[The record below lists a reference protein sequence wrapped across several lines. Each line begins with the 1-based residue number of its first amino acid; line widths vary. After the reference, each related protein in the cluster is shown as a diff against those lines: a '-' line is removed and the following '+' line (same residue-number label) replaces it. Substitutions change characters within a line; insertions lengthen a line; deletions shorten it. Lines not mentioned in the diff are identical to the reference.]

1 MHTLIS
7 ERKIFLS
14 AGVFDVLSAK
24 IAEAVGFGAVVLSGF
39 AASASYLGEP
49 DIGLLTQTE
58 ILDLA
63 RRICRAVISR

>member
-1 MHTLIS
+1 MHELVS
-7 ERKIFLS
+7 QGKIFLS

-24 IAEAVGFGAVVLSGF
+24 IAEAVGFRIVVLSGY
-39 AASASYLGEP
+39 AASASHLGEP

-63 RRICRAVISR
+63 RRIC